1 MVGFH
6 GSYGSPR
13 LRLRVIAAILFCLL
27 ATPSAWSD
35 PSTPIAITHVTIL
48 DVRDGSTKADMT
60 VLISGNRISSVGPS
74 KDTPLPRQV
83 QIVGGQGKF
92 LIPGLWDMHVHTD
105 GEARALRLLLA
116 SGITGVR
123 DMGSDVAKIA
133 ESRRRVANGD
143 LVGPRLLFAGPMLKG
158 PPAEPDSDVWVIHS
172 PDEARR
178 AVNSLADLHV
188 DFIKVHDGL
197 ARDSFLAIVET
208 AKARELTFAGH
219 VPVSMT
225 PLEVS
230 NLGQKSIEHFE
241 FLPKPCLAL
250 VDPDTRA
257 THKVPPGCDREYLDS
272 LLRQFVQNGTW
283 LDPTIQSFRYFAPT
297 RWDAIFA
304 GFRELAMQIRQNNV
318 QILTGTDWSDYFE
331 EKGAHPGGSLHDEL
345 RLLVEAG
352 FTPLEALRAATL
364 SPAIFFGLS
373 DSLGI
378 IEAGKIADLVL
389 LEANPVEDIRNTNR
403 IVAVVSEGRL
413 LDRKMLDG
421 MLAATAA
428 NVPTKSIH

>member
-1 MVGFH
+1 
-6 GSYGSPR
+6 
-13 LRLRVIAAILFCLL
+13 LRLRAIAAILFCLL
-27 ATPSAWSD
+27 AALPASSG
-35 PSTPIAITHVTIL
+35 PSTPIAITRVTIL

-60 VLISGNRISSVGPS
+60 VLISGNRISAVGPS

-83 QIVGGQGKF
+83 QIVDGQGKF

-105 GEARALRLLLA
+105 GDARALRLLLA

-133 ESRRRVANGD
+133 ESRRRIVNGD
-143 LVGPRLLFAGPMLKG
+143 LVGPRLLFAGPRLMG
-158 PPAEPDSDVWVIHS
+158 PPAEADSDVWVIHS

-208 AKARELTFAGH
+208 AKARGLTFAGH

-250 VDPDTRA
+250 LDTDSRA
-257 THKVPPGCDREYLDS
+257 AHRVPPGCDRESLDS
-272 LLRQFVQNGTW
+272 LLRRFAQNGTW
-283 LDPTIQSFRYFAPT
+283 LDPTIQSFRYWAPT

-304 GFRELAMQIRQNNV
+304 GFRDVAMQIRQNNV
-318 QILTGTDWSDYFE
+318 QILTGTDWSDDLE
-331 EKGAHPGGSLHDEL
+331 EKGAPPGGSLHDEL
-345 RLLVEAG
+345 GLLVDAG
-352 FTPLEALRAATL
+352 FTSLEVLRASTL
-364 SPAIFFGLS
+364 NPALFFGLS
-373 DSLGI
+373 DSLGT
-378 IEAGKIADLVL
+378 IEPGKIADLVL
-389 LEANPVEDIRNTNR
+389 LKANPLDDIRNTKR
-403 IVAVVSEGRL
+403 IAAVISAGRL
-413 LDRKMLDG
+413 LDRKTLDG
-421 MLAATAA
+421 MLVSAA
-428 NVPTKSIH
+428 NVPTKGSS